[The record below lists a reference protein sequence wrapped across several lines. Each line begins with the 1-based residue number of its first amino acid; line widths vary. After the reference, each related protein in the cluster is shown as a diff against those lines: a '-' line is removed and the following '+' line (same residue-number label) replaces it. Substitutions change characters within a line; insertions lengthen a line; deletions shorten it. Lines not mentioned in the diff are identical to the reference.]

1 MAAYDKHATI
11 GTVRPGTLSGGSL
24 PCYIADMERAD
35 RITILVSAAALCVTI
50 IGTSCSTN
58 ARIDDLNARIDEMN
72 ASLTAR
78 IGEMNA
84 SLTARIGAGDAGLSA
99 RIDDL
104 SASLHARIDDLRAE
118 IAAQIAAVN
127 ASIDALDRDVRDLR
141 AIVVDAIR
149 GGAPAAD

>member
-1 MAAYDKHATI
+1 MAAYDKHVTI
-11 GTVRPGTLSGGSL
+11 GTVRPDALSGGFL

-35 RITILVSAAALCVTI
+35 RITVLLSAAALCVTI

-58 ARIDDLNARIDEMN
+58 ARIDDLNARID
-72 ASLTAR
+72 
-78 IGEMNA
+78 EMNA

-149 GGAPAAD
+149 GGAPVAD